1 MSFPELRNKVAI
13 VTGASGGI
21 GSAVVNRLREHGVRV
36 YGTDIRD
43 SADSCFIKGDI
54 ADAGFIAGLVA
65 QVVEREHR
73 IDILINNAG
82 ICPRTALLDIN
93 EEEWLKVMDV
103 NLKSAFLLSQACM
116 REMMKNKSGTMVN
129 LASMAGKVGGIA
141 VGAHYSASKAALGC
155 LTKSLARC
163 GAPSGIRVNAVA
175 PGVIDTEITKGA
187 SPEQMEGFRK
197 SIPLGRIGRIAEV
210 VEPILFLLSDS
221 ASYMTGVTID
231 INGGLLMD

>member
-1 MSFPELRNKVAI
+1 
-13 VTGASGGI
+13 
-21 GSAVVNRLREHGVRV
+21 
-36 YGTDIRD
+36 
-43 SADSCFIKGDI
+43 
-54 ADAGFIAGLVA
+54 
-65 QVVEREHR
+65 
-73 IDILINNAG
+73 
-82 ICPRTALLDIN
+82 
-93 EEEWLKVMDV
+93 
-103 NLKSAFLLSQACM
+103 
-116 REMMKNKSGTMVN
+116 MVN

-163 GAPSGIRVNAVA
+163 GAPYGIRVNAVA